1 MRKLQK
7 PFLYSSIST
16 TTIWKTMKDIMKEYC
31 IILHKSMMMI
41 IINIIYYMKL
51 YNIMK
56 DISSLNTTL
65 IYDIMKCFVSVM

>member
-7 PFLYSSIST
+7 PFLYFSIST

>member
-1 MRKLQK
+1 
-7 PFLYSSIST
+7 
-16 TTIWKTMKDIMKEYC
+16 MKDIMKEYC